1 MSEIKNI
8 IDTID
13 NVNDK
18 FSSRLSATEKKLL
31 DEVLNLIKQLNVSNG
46 KIDSSIENL
55 KLVSEI
61 KSKLNSAVLN
71 KDYLKTVAELSKGFD
86 TIYSAQFTYFKTLQN
101 SLKADKRYELVKQ
114 LSLESTMQGLT
125 RAGIEANVTSKIS
138 DMILKGVTTGSMY
151 ADMVKDMTA
160 FLTTDEKS
168 QGALTRYAQTYANTA
183 VNQFAGQVNKTFT
196 EDLGLEWFMYV
207 GSNKETTREFCELLR
222 EKKYVHVSE
231 IPDIIKG
238 EIDGHQCKI
247 YERTGLPHGMI
258 EGTTPENFQVNNG
271 GWNCG
276 HKLTPVSEVVV
287 PQVLRNKF
295 KNTQKL
301 G

>member
-71 KDYLKTVAELSKGFD
+71 KDYLKTVAELSKGFE
-86 TIYSAQFTYFKTLQN
+86 TIYSAQFAYFKTLQK
-101 SLKADKRYELVKQ
+101 SLKTDKRYELVKQ

-125 RAGIEANVTSKIS
+125 RAGIEANVTSKLS

-196 EDLGLEWFMYV
+196 EDLGIEWFMYV

-287 PQVLRNKF
+287 PQEIKNKFLRNI
-295 KNTQKL
+295 
-301 G
+301 